1 MGPPRGRHQVAL
13 GASFRDADERL
24 HTVRYVSKPTTVALS
39 AHTASIRVRGRD
51 VDLRL
56 QSTDG
61 EQTAAFTGAAERH
74 EDTECVLVCGADG
87 NWTLERLDLKLDG
100 LKAAEGAA
108 RPAKRGATRSQAR
121 SPRRPPAV
129 RPSPARSLAASS
141 NADEGIDEAALFGE
155 GESSDDEF
163 GAPPSPQQ
171 QGIQLRP
178 VGGSAGAGG
187 SSVPPGGA
195 MQSPSLSD
203 SGE

>member
-24 HTVRYVSKPTTVALS
+24 HTVRYVSKPTIALS
-39 AHTASIRVRGRD
+39 AHTASFRVRGRD

-56 QSTDG
+56 QSPAG
-61 EQTAAFTGAAERH
+61 EETAAFTGAAERH
-74 EDTECVLVCGADG
+74 EDTDCVLVCGADG
-87 NWTLERLDLKLDG
+87 KWTLDRLDLKLDG
-100 LKAAEGAA
+100 LKEAEGAT
-108 RPAKRGATRSQAR
+108 RPAKRGATRSPAR

-129 RPSPARSLAASS
+129 RPSPARSVAASS

-155 GESSDDEF
+155 GESSDDEC
-163 GAPPSPQQ
+163 GAPPPPQQ

-187 SSVPPGGA
+187 SSVPLGGAA